1 MEIRKFRPD
10 IEVLRAV
17 AVVCVVIAHAGL
29 PLKGGFIG
37 VDIFFV
43 ISGFLITQL
52 LLRELAQN
60 NTINL
65 KSFYARRILRIFPM
79 SISVILITF
88 LASFFWLS
96 PLQLVNYAY
105 DALFAAFSGLNYRL
119 AASGTSYFAS
129 TTLPTPFQHFWSLC
143 VEEQFYLVWPLL
155 ILLISKFIPNRDY
168 FKKFINLILF
178 FIIVISLYLSYKV
191 TGESQPWAYF
201 GLHTRAWQL
210 AIGALVANNIGLF
223 AFIKKLWAT
232 IGSWVGF
239 GILILSLVL
248 INDLTPYPGLWAILP
263 TAGTAILIIS
273 GVNLSRFSFE
283 SVFANPVT
291 RWIGGISYSWYL
303 VHWPIFI
310 FAFYNLGDKIQ
321 NMDRILLIF
330 ISLFAAFA
338 CNKLIE
344 NPIRFNTD
352 LKNNLVKTYRLGTAL
367 VLIPMLIASGII
379 FAKTRDLE
387 TKNIISAQA
396 ESQIIS
402 KIQEGI
408 TLTKLPEI
416 VTPALEI
423 ASNDFAF
430 RSCFLEP
437 PDIFIENNPS
447 CVFGDKNSSKVMV
460 LTGDSHAHQW
470 LEAFS
475 NIASKRGYKLL
486 NFTKSS
492 CPMAQHGG
500 YKECSE
506 FRTFVYEQITKIK
519 PEIII
524 TTSLN
529 YGSSIES
536 TYTQFLTMLKSNSKN
551 VVRLVDNPL
560 PPSFIPDCLAK
571 NKDNIQNCTFK
582 REQGIRSP
590 EIQKMENQV
599 AVELGVST
607 IDPIDLICTEIC
619 PPVVDNIIVYMDQSH
634 ITNTYGKYISE
645 IVEQRVFESAKN

>member
-17 AVVCVVIAHAGL
+17 AVMCVVIAHAGL
-29 PLKGGFIG
+29 PLKGGFVG

-52 LLRELAQN
+52 LFRELAQN

-79 SISVILITF
+79 SIFVILVTL

-96 PLQLVNYAY
+96 PLQLINYAY
-105 DALFAAFSGLNYRL
+105 DGLFAAFSGLNYRL
-119 AASGTSYFAS
+119 AATGTSYFAS

-168 FKKFINLILF
+168 FKKFINLILV
-178 FIIVISLYLSYKV
+178 FIIIISLYLSYKV

-210 AIGALVANNIGLF
+210 ATGALVAVNVGLF
-223 AFIKKLWAT
+223 ANIKSLWAT
-232 IGSWVGF
+232 IGSWIGF
-239 GILILSLVL
+239 GVLVLSLVL

-263 TAGTAILIIS
+263 TVGTAILIIC
-273 GVNLSRFSFE
+273 GINLSRFSFE

-310 FAFYNLGDKIQ
+310 IAFYNLGDKIQ
-321 NMDRILLIF
+321 IIDRILLIF
-330 ISLFAAFA
+330 ISLFVAFA

-344 NPIRFNTD
+344 NPMRFNID

-367 VLIPMLIASGII
+367 VLVPMLIASGII

-387 TKNIISAQA
+387 AKNIISAQA

-402 KIQEGI
+402 KIQEGM
-408 TLTKLPEI
+408 TLTKLPQN
-416 VTPALEI
+416 VTPALDI

-437 PDIFIENNPS
+437 PDMFIENNPS
-447 CVFGDKNSSKVMV
+447 CVFGDKNSKKVMV

-506 FRTFVYEQITKIK
+506 FRTFVYEQIAKIK
-519 PEIII
+519 PEVII
-524 TTSLN
+524 TTGLN
-529 YGSSIES
+529 YESSTES
-536 TYTQFLTMLKSNSKN
+536 SYSQFLTMLKSHSKN
-551 VVRLVDNPL
+551 VIRLVDNPL

-571 NKDNIQNCTFK
+571 NKDNIAVCTFNK
-582 REQGIRSP
+582 SQGIRSP
-590 EIQKMENQV
+590 EIQSMENKI
-599 AVELGVST
+599 AKELDVLVL
-607 IDPIDLICTEIC
+607 DPFDLICYQDTC

-634 ITNTYGKYISE
+634 ITNTYAKYISG
-645 IVEQRVFESAKN
+645 IVEERIFDK

>member
-1 MEIRKFRPD
+1 MKIRKFRPD

-17 AVVCVVIAHAGL
+17 AVMCVVIAHAGL
-29 PLKGGFIG
+29 PLKGGFVG
-37 VDIFFV
+37 VDIFFA

-52 LLRELAQN
+52 LFRELAQN

-65 KSFYARRILRIFPM
+65 KRFYARRILRIFPM
-79 SISVILITF
+79 SIFVILMTL

-119 AASGTSYFAS
+119 AATGTSYFAS

-143 VEEQFYLVWPLL
+143 VEEQFYLIWPLL

-168 FKKFINLILF
+168 FKKFINLILVL
-178 FIIVISLYLSYKV
+178 IILISLYLSYKV

-210 AIGALVANNIGLF
+210 AIGALVAVNVDLFENI
-223 AFIKKLWAT
+223 KSLWAT
-232 IGSWVGF
+232 IGSWIGVGV
-239 GILILSLVL
+239 LVLSLVL

-263 TAGTAILIIS
+263 TVGTAILIIC

-310 FAFYNLGDKIQ
+310 IAFYNLGDKIQ
-321 NMDRILLIF
+321 IIDRILLIF
-330 ISLFAAFA
+330 ISLFVAFA

-344 NPIRFNTD
+344 NPMRFNLV
-352 LKNNLVKTYRLGTAL
+352 LKNDLFKTYRLGMAL

-387 TKNIISAQA
+387 AKNIISAQA

-402 KIQEGI
+402 KIQEGL
-408 TLTKLPEI
+408 TLTKLPQN

-437 PDIFIENNPS
+437 PDMFIENNPS

-486 NFTKSS
+486 NFTKSF
-492 CPMAQHGG
+492 CAMTDIGG
-500 YKECSE
+500 YKECNEYRE
-506 FRTFVYEQITKIK
+506 FMYSQIAKIQ
-519 PEIII
+519 PEIIV
-524 TTSLN
+524 TTGLN
-529 YGSSIES
+529 YTSSTES
-536 TYTQFLTMLKSNSKN
+536 KYSEFLTRLKFNSKN
-551 VVRLVDNPL
+551 VIRLVDNPL
-560 PPSFIPDCLAK
+560 PPSFIPDCLDK
-571 NKDNIQNCTFK
+571 NKDNIQNCAFK
-582 REQGIRSP
+582 KEQGIRSP

-599 AVELGVST
+599 AEDLDVLTV
-607 IDPIDLICTEIC
+607 DPIDLICAEIC
-619 PPVVDNIIVYMDQSH
+619 LPVVDNIIIYMDQSH
-634 ITNTYGKYISE
+634 ITNTYAKYISG
-645 IVEQRVFESAKN
+645 IVEEKIFDK